1 MIFKVIDEQI
11 ERLNDT
17 NLRTLVGLLC
27 EEKVRLQ
34 DARPRDRVNRQFKV
48 DRPNQLWA
56 SDFIYVST
64 WQGCQYA
71 AFMIDVYARRI
82 AG

>member
-34 DARPRDRVNRQFKV
+34 GVRPRDRVNRQFKV

-64 WQGCQYA
+64 WQGCQNA